1 MPLLY
6 SLIENPMTPDPNDRM
21 AITQVNESF
30 TLDDVIDQMISRGST
45 VTKAEALSVYEE
57 FSLAIEQLIRNGNS
71 ISTPLFTIMP
81 RVVGVFNSDD
91 DSFDSSRHQVKLR
104 INPGMRLREMAT
116 KIPVE
121 KIVTERPQ
129 PVLVPFHDNAAGSQ
143 DETVTP
149 GGGARITGALLKF
162 DEADVQQGIF
172 FVNVA
177 TAEVIRVSGELLRN
191 KPGEL
196 IFVVPALLAG
206 TYKIEVRAITNKGGK
221 TIRTGALP
229 YEVTVS

>member
-1 MPLLY
+1 
-6 SLIENPMTPDPNDRM
+6 MTPDPNDRM
-21 AITQVNESF
+21 AVTQVSQSF

-57 FSLAIEQLIRNGNS
+57 LSLAIEQLIKNGNS

-81 RVVGVFNSDD
+81 RVVGVFNNDG

-104 INPGMRLREMAT
+104 INPGIRLREMGS

-121 KIVTERPQ
+121 KIVTERRQ
-129 PVLVPFHDNAAGSQ
+129 PVLVHFHDNTSESQ
-143 DETVTP
+143 DEIVTP

-177 TAEVIRVSGELLRN
+177 TAEVIRVAGKLLKN

-196 IFVVPALLAG
+196 IFVAPALVAG
-206 TYKIEVRAITNKGGK
+206 TYKIEVRAVASNGGK